1 MTDGTI
7 RYYFVDEAG
16 DGTIFNARGHVI
28 IGSEGCSKFFMIGLL
43 DILNPS
49 ALEKELKSLRA
60 RLIDDPYFKGVPSM
74 QPGTKKTAIFF
85 HAKDDLPEVRREVF
99 QTLMK
104 HELRFFAIVRD
115 KSKLLEYVKKS
126 NEKDGN
132 YRYRPNELYDYLVRQ
147 LFRDR
152 LHQHDAYEICFAKRG
167 QSDRTAAFQSAL
179 EAARQRFAEKWGV
192 VSSAPIN
199 VVACHSRD
207 VVGLQAADYF
217 LWALQ
222 RFYERGEDRYL
233 EYLWPSFRLVRDLD
247 DTNHYRYGEYYTQ
260 KKPLT
265 LAARKKL
272 PGI

>member
-1 MTDGTI
+1 L
-7 RYYFVDEAG
+7 
-16 DGTIFNARGHVI
+16 
-28 IGSEGCSKFFMIGLL
+28 K
-43 DILNPS
+43 LNSP
-49 ALEKELKSLRA
+49 R
-60 RLIDDPYFKGVPSM
+60 
-74 QPGTKKTAIFF
+74 
-85 HAKDDLPEVRREVF
+85 
-99 QTLMK
+99 
-104 HELRFFAIVRD
+104 
-115 KSKLLEYVKKS
+115 KKS

-179 EAARQRFAEKWGV
+179 ETARQRFAEKWGV

-222 RFYERGEDRYL
+222 RFYERGEHRYL

-247 DTNHYRYGEYYTQ
+247 GTKHYRYGNTTH
-260 KKPLT
+260 KKSRSRWRPEKNCQGYRSLW
-265 LAARKKL
+265 AL
-272 PGI
+272 PEAHTAWSRV